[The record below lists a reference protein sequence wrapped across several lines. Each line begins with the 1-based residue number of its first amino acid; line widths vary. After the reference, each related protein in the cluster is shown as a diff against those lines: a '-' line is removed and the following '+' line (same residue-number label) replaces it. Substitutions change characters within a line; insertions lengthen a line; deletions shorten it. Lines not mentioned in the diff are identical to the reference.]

1 MAYIDEIMKD
11 PGTASLGI
19 TYEQPKAH
27 ENIDKEIDKNTAQ
40 SIMDNMPPEHLDL
53 IQGLV
58 MGIGGGGGAAKGVRQ
73 LLLAMKGKIKGG
85 KMIPSQPFRQGIVGG
100 GKKGIPSPKRT
111 FPSEHEAKWKQ
122 HSAIDDIL
130 KSVQQSERYVN
141 YKPGFLQSL
150 IDKFKKTF

>member
-1 MAYIDEIMKD
+1 MAFIDELMKD

-19 TYEQPKAH
+19 TYEQPKAQD
-27 ENIDKEIDKNTAQ
+27 EMNRLIIDNDVQNLAQ
-40 SIMDNMPPEHLDL
+40 D
-53 IQGLV
+53 LV
-58 MGIGGGGGAAKGVRQ
+58 MGLTTGGGAGKGVRQ

-111 FPSEHEAKWKQ
+111 FPSEHEAKQ
-122 HSAIDDIL
+122 LYQEHSGIDDIL
-130 KSVQQSERYVN
+130 ESVQQSERYVN